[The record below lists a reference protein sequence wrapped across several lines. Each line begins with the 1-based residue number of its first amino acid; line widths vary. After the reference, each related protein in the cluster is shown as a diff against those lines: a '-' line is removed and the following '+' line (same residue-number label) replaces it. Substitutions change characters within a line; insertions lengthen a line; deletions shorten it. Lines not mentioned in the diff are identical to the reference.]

1 LQHFLRLPCQLL
13 SLKYLSYAISCF
25 FANHLLFAFRL
36 HARKG
41 PGERMSTVTPGVG
54 AAAAKELPFLEQL
67 RANPRLPLIIGAS
80 FAVAVIAAMWMWSRQ
95 PDYGVLYSN
104 LSDRDGGAIIASLQ
118 QMNIPY
124 KFAGGG
130 GALLVEAG
138 KVPEARL
145 RLASQGL
152 PKGGTVGFELMDNQ
166 KFGTS
171 QFAEQINYQR
181 ALEGELARS
190 INLIS
195 AVESARVHLALPKPS
210 LFVRDQKKPSASV
223 VLSLHRGRSIDEG
236 QINAIVHMISSSV
249 PELSAKS
256 ITVVDQAGNLL
267 SAANSG
273 TRGLDVSQLK
283 YTQEIEQGYIRRIE
297 AILAPIMGATNV
309 HAQVAAEIDFSV
321 VENTDEKYR
330 PNQEPGSAAIRSQQS
345 SESSQTGVNPPGGVP
360 GALSNQP
367 PVNPVAPIVNTP
379 QAQQKPGAPGAVAN
393 EAPRSGTAR
402 KDGTTNYELDRSI
415 RHVQQGAGGVRR
427 LSVAVVVNY
436 RSASD
441 AQGKPKAQALSATEL
456 TQINN
461 LVKEAMGFSAERGDS
476 LNVVNSPF
484 ASKAAADLVELPV
497 WQQPSN
503 IELAKTLGQ
512 YLLLGL
518 LALYVWF
525 AVLRPLL
532 RKHLAP
538 VPSVPP
544 AVPVD
549 SEGKSP
555 PTSKNM
561 PQQAAAA
568 EAQDRAAL
576 RHEENVLHAQ
586 EVAQKDP
593 RVVAMLIKQWMS
605 ET

>member
-1 LQHFLRLPCQLL
+1 MRRW
-13 SLKYLSYAISCF
+13 S
-25 FANHLLFAFRL
+25 
-36 HARKG
+36 
-41 PGERMSTVTPGVG
+41 GERMSSTALGADAATPK
-54 AAAAKELPFLEQL
+54 ALPLLEQL

-80 FAVAVIAAMWMWSRQ
+80 AAVAVIAALWMWSRT

-124 KFAGGG
+124 KFSAGG
-130 GALLVEAG
+130 GALLVQAN

-152 PKGGTVGFELMDNQ
+152 PKGGAVGFELMDNQ

-190 INLIS
+190 INSIS

-236 QINAIVHMISSSV
+236 QISAIVHLISSSV

-267 SAANSG
+267 SAANAG

-297 AILAPIMGATNV
+297 AILQPIMGTSNV

-321 VENTDEKYR
+321 IENTDEKYR

-345 SESSQTGVNPPGGVP
+345 SESSQQGVNPPGGVP

-367 PVNPVAPIVNTP
+367 PINPVAPIINTP
-379 QAQQKPGAPGAVAN
+379 QAQPKPGTPEAEAN
-393 EAPRSGTAR
+393 AAAPRSGTAR
-402 KDGTTNYELDRSI
+402 KDGTINYELDRSI
-415 RHVQQGAGGVRR
+415 RHVQQGAGGIKR

-436 RSASD
+436 RPAAG
-441 AQGKPKAQALSATEL
+441 AQGKRTAQALSATEL
-456 TQINN
+456 EQVNN

-484 ASKAAADLVELPV
+484 VSDSTEVADLPL
-497 WQQPSN
+497 WKQADN
-503 IELAKTLGQ
+503 IELAKTLGK

-532 RKHLAP
+532 RKHLEPAQQLAP
-538 VPSVPP
+538 
-544 AVPVD
+544 PVAG
-549 SEGKSP
+549 EGKAAPAS
-555 PTSKNM
+555 SES
-561 PQQAAAA
+561 QAQAQV
-568 EAQDRAAL
+568 EAQEREAQ
-576 RHEENVLHAQ
+576 RHQDNVRYAQ
-586 EVAQKDP
+586 EIAVKDP
-593 RVVAMLIKQWMS
+593 RMVAMLIKHWMA
-605 ET
+605 EK

>member
-1 LQHFLRLPCQLL
+1 MNTLAAGAQATPDALPLLQ
-13 SLKYLSYAISCF
+13 
-25 FANHLLFAFRL
+25 
-36 HARKG
+36 
-41 PGERMSTVTPGVG
+41 
-54 AAAAKELPFLEQL
+54 QL
-67 RANPRLPLIIGAS
+67 RANPRLPLVVGAS
-80 FAVAVIAAMWMWSRQ
+80 FAVAVLAALWMWSRQ

-124 KFAGGG
+124 KFSGGG
-130 GALLVEAG
+130 GALLVDAG

-145 RLASQGL
+145 RLAAQGL

-190 INLIS
+190 INSIS

-223 VLSLHRGRSIDEG
+223 VLSLHRGRTLDEG
-236 QINAIVHMISSSV
+236 QISAIVHLISSSV
-249 PELSAKS
+249 AELSAKS

-283 YTQEIEQGYIRRIE
+283 YAQEIEQGYIRRIE
-297 AILAPIMGATNV
+297 AILQPLMGTANV

-321 VENTDEKYR
+321 VENTDEKYH
-330 PNQEPGSAAIRSQQS
+330 PNQTPGSAAIRSQQS
-345 SESSQTGVNPPGGVP
+345 SDSSQSGASPPGGVP

-367 PVNPVAPIVNTP
+367 PANPVAPLALP
-379 QAQQKPGAPGAVAN
+379 GASAPGQAQPAPAAAAAAAAPG
-393 EAPRSGTAR
+393 TLR

-415 RHVQQGAGGVRR
+415 RHVQQGAGGIRR

-436 RSASD
+436 RGTVD
-441 AQGKPKAQALSATEL
+441 AQGKRAAKALTTTEL
-456 TQINN
+456 EQVNN

-476 LNVVNSPF
+476 LNVVNSAFVSDAPET
-484 ASKAAADLVELPV
+484 AVALPL
-497 WQQPSN
+497 WKQPEN
-503 IELAKTLGQ
+503 IALLKTGGP

-518 LALYVWF
+518 LALFAWF
-525 AVLRPLL
+525 AILRPLL
-532 RKHLAP
+532 RKHLY
-538 VPSVPP
+538 PP
-544 AVPVD
+544 ALAKAEKEATLSASGVQEQAMSSAQTAASRLVEAKERQEQRNAD
-549 SEGKSP
+549 NIQYAQA
-555 PTSKNM
+555 TSVKN
-561 PQQAAAA
+561 PQ
-568 EAQDRAAL
+568 
-576 RHEENVLHAQ
+576 
-586 EVAQKDP
+586 
-593 RVVAMLIKQWMS
+593 VVAMLIKQWMA
-605 ET
+605 EKDA

>member
-1 LQHFLRLPCQLL
+1 MRRW
-13 SLKYLSYAISCF
+13 S
-25 FANHLLFAFRL
+25 
-36 HARKG
+36 
-41 PGERMSTVTPGVG
+41 GERMSSTALGADAATPK
-54 AAAAKELPFLEQL
+54 ALPLLEQL

-80 FAVAVIAAMWMWSRQ
+80 AAVAVIAALWMWSRT

-124 KFAGGG
+124 KFSAGG
-130 GALLVEAG
+130 GALLVQAN

-152 PKGGTVGFELMDNQ
+152 PKGGAVGFELMDNQ

-190 INLIS
+190 INSIS

-236 QINAIVHMISSSV
+236 QISAIVHLISSSV

-267 SAANSG
+267 SAANAG

-297 AILAPIMGATNV
+297 AILQPIMGTSNV

-321 VENTDEKYR
+321 IENTDEKYR

-345 SESSQTGVNPPGGVP
+345 SESSQQGVNPPGGVP

-367 PVNPVAPIVNTP
+367 PINPVAPIINTP
-379 QAQQKPGAPGAVAN
+379 QAQPKPGTPEAEAN
-393 EAPRSGTAR
+393 AAAPRSGTAR
-402 KDGTTNYELDRSI
+402 KDGTINYELDRSI
-415 RHVQQGAGGVRR
+415 RHVQQGAGGVKR

-436 RSASD
+436 RPAAG
-441 AQGKPKAQALSATEL
+441 AQGKRTAQALSATEL
-456 TQINN
+456 EQVNN

-484 ASKAAADLVELPV
+484 VSDSTEVADLPL
-497 WQQPSN
+497 WKQADN
-503 IELAKTLGQ
+503 IELAKTLGK

-532 RKHLAP
+532 RKHLEPAQQLAP
-538 VPSVPP
+538 
-544 AVPVD
+544 PVAG
-549 SEGKSP
+549 EGKAAPAS
-555 PTSKNM
+555 SES
-561 PQQAAAA
+561 QAQAQV
-568 EAQDRAAL
+568 EAQEREAQ
-576 RHEENVLHAQ
+576 RHQDNVRYAQ
-586 EVAQKDP
+586 EIAVKDP
-593 RVVAMLIKQWMS
+593 RMVAMLIKHWMA
-605 ET
+605 EK

>member
-1 LQHFLRLPCQLL
+1 
-13 SLKYLSYAISCF
+13 
-25 FANHLLFAFRL
+25 
-36 HARKG
+36 
-41 PGERMSTVTPGVG
+41 MSTAGLDADAIRPK
-54 AAAAKELPFLEQL
+54 ALPLLDQL
-67 RANPRLPLIIGAS
+67 RANPRLPLMIGAAA
-80 FAVAVIAAMWMWSRQ
+80 AVAAIAALMMWSRT

-124 KFAGGG
+124 KFAEGG
-130 GALLVEAG
+130 GALLVQAN

-171 QFAEQINYQR
+171 QFAEQVNYQR

-190 INLIS
+190 INSIS
-195 AVESARVHLALPKPS
+195 AIESARVHLALPKPS

-236 QINAIVHMISSSV
+236 QISAIVHLISSSV

-267 SAANSG
+267 SAANAG
-273 TRGLDVSQLK
+273 ARGLDVSQLK

-297 AILAPIMGATNV
+297 AILQPIMGTSNV
-309 HAQVAAEIDFSV
+309 RAQVTADIDFSV

-345 SESSQTGVNPPGGVP
+345 SESSQQGVSPPGGVP

-367 PVNPVAPIVNTP
+367 PANPVALVISTTLTP
-379 QAQQKPGAPGAVAN
+379 PKAGASAAQPAAGDAN
-393 EAPRSGTAR
+393 AASRTGTSR
-402 KDGTTNYELDRSI
+402 KDGTTNYEVDRSI
-415 RHVQQGAGGVRR
+415 RHVQQGAGGVKR

-436 RSASD
+436 RVAAD
-441 AQGKPKAQALSATEL
+441 AQGKRTAQALSAAEL
-456 TQINN
+456 EQIKN
-461 LVKEAMGFSAERGDS
+461 LVKEAMGFNAERDDS

-484 ASKAAADLVELPV
+484 ASDTVELVELPV
-497 WQQPSN
+497 WKQPAN
-503 IELAKTLGQ
+503 IELAKTLGK
-512 YLLLGL
+512 YLLIGILV
-518 LALYVWF
+518 LYVWF
-525 AVLRPLL
+525 AVMRPLL

-538 VPSVPP
+538 VPK
-544 AVPVD
+544 AVAPVAT
-549 SEGKSP
+549 EEN
-555 PTSKNM
+555 PTQVVTEAQA
-561 PQQAAAA
+561 QQALERQAARHQ
-568 EAQDRAAL
+568 ENVQNAQDAA
-576 RHEENVLHAQ
+576 V
-586 EVAQKDP
+586 KDP
-593 RVVAMLIKQWMS
+593 RMVAMLIKQWMA
-605 ET
+605 EK

>member
-1 LQHFLRLPCQLL
+1 VSSAALGAGTALPKAPPWL
-13 SLKYLSYAISCF
+13 A
-25 FANHLLFAFRL
+25 
-36 HARKG
+36 
-41 PGERMSTVTPGVG
+41 
-54 AAAAKELPFLEQL
+54 QL
-67 RANPRLPLIIGAS
+67 RTYPRLPLMVGAS
-80 FAVAVIAAMWMWSRQ
+80 AAVAAIAALWLWSRA

-124 KFAGGG
+124 KFTEGG
-130 GALLVEAG
+130 GALLVAAN

-145 RLASQGL
+145 RLAAQGL
-152 PKGGTVGFELMDNQ
+152 PKGGTVGFELMDAQ

-171 QFAEQINYQR
+171 QFAEQVNYQR

-190 INLIS
+190 INSIS

-236 QINAIVHMISSSV
+236 QVSAIVHLISSSV

-267 SAANSG
+267 SAANAG

-297 AILAPIMGATNV
+297 AILQPILGAGNV
-309 HAQVAAEIDFSV
+309 HAQVAADIDFSI

-345 SESSQTGVNPPGGVP
+345 SESGQGGSGPATGVP
-360 GALSNQP
+360 GALTNQP
-367 PVNPVAPIVNTP
+367 PPEPVAPITGP
-379 QAQQKPGAPGAVAN
+379 SQIKPGTPPGAAPAPAQLKMSA
-393 EAPRSGTAR
+393 ELGSAGAAPRAASTGGTSR
-402 KDGTTNYELDRSI
+402 KDVTTNYEVDRSI
-415 RHVQQGAGGVRR
+415 RHTQQGAGGIKR

-436 RSASD
+436 RGASG
-441 AQGKPKAQALSATEL
+441 AGKRAALSAAEL
-456 TQINN
+456 EQIRN
-461 LVKEAMGFSAERGDS
+461 LARQAMGFSAERGDS

-484 ASKAAADLVELPV
+484 ASDTETAELPL
-497 WQQPSN
+497 WRQPEN
-503 IELAKTLGQ
+503 IEIAKSSGK

-518 LALYVWF
+518 LALYLWL

-532 RKHLAP
+532 RKHLQSTP
-538 VPSVPP
+538 
-544 AVPVD
+544 
-549 SEGKSP
+549 
-555 PTSKNM
+555 
-561 PQQAAAA
+561 
-568 EAQDRAAL
+568 AAL
-576 RHEENVLHAQ
+576 SAGTAGADGAGLNEEADPQAQALSQEEQERRKQRHQADLQYAQ
-586 EVAQKDP
+586 EMATTEP
-593 RVVAMLIKQWMS
+593 AMVAMLIKHWT
-605 ET
+605 EKHGG

>member
-1 LQHFLRLPCQLL
+1 MRRW
-13 SLKYLSYAISCF
+13 S
-25 FANHLLFAFRL
+25 
-36 HARKG
+36 
-41 PGERMSTVTPGVG
+41 GERMSSTALGADAATPK
-54 AAAAKELPFLEQL
+54 ALPLLEQL

-80 FAVAVIAAMWMWSRQ
+80 AAVAVIAALWMWSRT

-124 KFAGGG
+124 KFSAGG
-130 GALLVEAG
+130 GALLVQAN

-152 PKGGTVGFELMDNQ
+152 PKGGAVGFELMDNQ

-190 INLIS
+190 INSIS

-236 QINAIVHMISSSV
+236 QISAIVHLISSSV

-267 SAANSG
+267 SAANAG

-297 AILAPIMGATNV
+297 AILQPIMGTSNV

-321 VENTDEKYR
+321 IENTDEKYR

-345 SESSQTGVNPPGGVP
+345 SESSQQGVNPPGGVP

-367 PVNPVAPIVNTP
+367 PINPVAPIINTP
-379 QAQQKPGAPGAVAN
+379 QAQPKPGTPEAEAN
-393 EAPRSGTAR
+393 AAAPRSGTAR
-402 KDGTTNYELDRSI
+402 KDGTINYELDRSI
-415 RHVQQGAGGVRR
+415 RHVQQGAGGIKR

-436 RSASD
+436 RPAAG
-441 AQGKPKAQALSATEL
+441 AQGKRTAQALSATEL
-456 TQINN
+456 EQVNN

-484 ASKAAADLVELPV
+484 VSDSTEVADLPL
-497 WQQPSN
+497 WKQADN
-503 IELAKTLGQ
+503 IELAKTLGK

-532 RKHLAP
+532 RKHLEPAQQFAP
-538 VPSVPP
+538 PVSGEEKAAP
-544 AVPVD
+544 AS
-549 SEGKSP
+549 SES
-555 PTSKNM
+555 
-561 PQQAAAA
+561 QAQAQV
-568 EAQDRAAL
+568 EAQEREAQ
-576 RHEENVLHAQ
+576 RHQDNVRYAQ
-586 EVAQKDP
+586 EIAVKDP
-593 RVVAMLIKQWMS
+593 RMVAMLIKHWMA
-605 ET
+605 EK

>member
-1 LQHFLRLPCQLL
+1 VSTAALGAEAALPKAPQW
-13 SLKYLSYAISCF
+13 
-25 FANHLLFAFRL
+25 
-36 HARKG
+36 
-41 PGERMSTVTPGVG
+41 
-54 AAAAKELPFLEQL
+54 LEQL
-67 RANPRLPLIIGAS
+67 RANPRLPVIMIGAS
-80 FAVAVIAAMWMWSRQ
+80 AAVAAIAALWLWSRA

-124 KFAGGG
+124 KFAEGG
-130 GALLVEAG
+130 GALLVAAN

-152 PKGGTVGFELMDNQ
+152 PKGGTVGFELMDAQ

-171 QFAEQINYQR
+171 QFAEQVNYQR

-190 INLIS
+190 INSIS

-236 QINAIVHMISSSV
+236 QVSAIVHLISSSV

-267 SAANSG
+267 SAANAG

-297 AILAPIMGATNV
+297 AILQPILGAGNV
-309 HAQVAAEIDFSV
+309 HAQVAADIDFSI

-345 SESSQTGVNPPGGVP
+345 SESGQLGNGPASGVP
-360 GALSNQP
+360 GALTNQP
-367 PVNPVAPIVNTP
+367 PPDPVAPITAP
-379 QAQQKPGAPGAVAN
+379 APARAGIAPGAPAPGQLKMSAELGSAGT
-393 EAPRSGTAR
+393 APRSAAAGGNSR
-402 KDGTTNYELDRSI
+402 KDVTTNYEVDRSI
-415 RHVQQGAGGVRR
+415 RHTQQGAGGIKR

-436 RSASD
+436 RGSAGS
-441 AQGKPKAQALSATEL
+441 AGKRTAQALTAAEL
-456 TQINN
+456 EQIRN
-461 LVKEAMGFSAERGDS
+461 LARQAMGFSADRGDS

-484 ASKAAADLVELPV
+484 AADTADTPDLPL
-497 WQQPSN
+497 WRQPEN
-503 IELAKTLGQ
+503 IEIAKVSGK

-518 LALYVWF
+518 LALYLWL
-525 AVLRPLL
+525 AVARPLL
-532 RKHLAP
+532 RKHLQPPAAAGTADETTQAEAAEQ
-538 VPSVPP
+538 VPP
-544 AVPVD
+544 AR
-549 SEGKSP
+549 
-555 PTSKNM
+555 T
-561 PQQAAAA
+561 QA
-568 EAQDRAAL
+568 ERDQ
-576 RHEENVLHAQ
+576 RHQANIQYAQ
-586 EVAQKDP
+586 ELAAKEP
-593 RVVAMLIKQWMS
+593 AMVAMLIKHW
-605 ET
+605 TDKHVG

>member
-1 LQHFLRLPCQLL
+1 MSSAALG
-13 SLKYLSYAISCF
+13 AD
-25 FANHLLFAFRL
+25 A
-36 HARKG
+36 ARSK
-41 PGERMSTVTPGVG
+41 
-54 AAAAKELPFLEQL
+54 ALPFLDQL

-80 FAVAVIAAMWMWSRQ
+80 AAVAVIAAMWMWSRT

-124 KFAGGG
+124 KFAEGG
-130 GALLVEAG
+130 GALLVQAN

-145 RLASQGL
+145 RLAAQGL

-171 QFAEQINYQR
+171 QFAEQVNYQR

-190 INLIS
+190 INSIS

-223 VLSLHRGRSIDEG
+223 VLTLHTGRSIDEG
-236 QINAIVHMISSSV
+236 QISAIVHLISSSV

-267 SAANSG
+267 SAANAG

-283 YTQEIEQGYIRRIE
+283 YAQEIEQGYIRRIE
-297 AILAPIMGATNV
+297 AILQPIVGTSNV
-309 HAQVAAEIDFSV
+309 RAQVAADIDFSV

-345 SESSQTGVNPPGGVP
+345 SESSQQGISPPGGVP

-367 PVNPVAPIVNTP
+367 PVNPVAPIINTP
-379 QAQQKPGAPGAVAN
+379 QAPAKPGTPGAQTPGAEAN
-393 EAPRSGTAR
+393 AAAPRTGSGTSR

-415 RHVQQGAGGVRR
+415 RHVQQGAGGVKR

-436 RSASD
+436 RAAAAAG
-441 AQGKPKAQALSATEL
+441 AQGKRTAQALSATEL
-456 TQINN
+456 EQIKN

-484 ASKAAADLVELPV
+484 ASDSAEVAELPL
-497 WQQPSN
+497 WKQAEN
-503 IELAKTLGQ
+503 IELAKTLGK

-518 LALYVWF
+518 LALYLWF

-532 RKHLAP
+532 RKHLEPAQ
-538 VPSVPP
+538 PP
-544 AVPVD
+544 APPVAGEEKTTPES
-549 SEGKSP
+549 SE
-555 PTSKNM
+555 SKV
-561 PQQAAAA
+561 QALVEAKEREA
-568 EAQDRAAL
+568 ERHQD
-576 RHEENVLHAQ
+576 NVQYAQ
-586 EVAQKDP
+586 ETAVKDP
-593 RVVAMLIKQWMS
+593 RMVAMLIKHWMA
-605 ET
+605 EK